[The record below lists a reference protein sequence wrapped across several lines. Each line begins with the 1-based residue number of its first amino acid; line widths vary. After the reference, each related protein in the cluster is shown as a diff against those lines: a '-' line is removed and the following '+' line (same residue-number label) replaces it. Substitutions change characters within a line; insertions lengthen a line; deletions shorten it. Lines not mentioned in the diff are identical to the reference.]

1 MSNIAK
7 YQIVERAI
15 RDSINSGELSTGDQL
30 MTEEDL
36 CRKYGFSRTTIGKA
50 LDNLRTSGYIE
61 RIPGK
66 GTFVRASR
74 VEKSASS
81 GRSFSEDMEAIG
93 MTASAKL
100 ISYEVHRAHEVPE
113 IAAKLKLHDDD
124 LVHHFVRLR
133 MGDGRPIAIGDTY
146 VSGTVIP
153 AISIECLDNSFY
165 DYVKTLGLTILA
177 PSKRLSA
184 ALPTAQQQEL
194 LGATDIALLCSS
206 HVTYTQKEGELI
218 PFEYTDTY
226 YNGDLYAYTVEST
239 EKLEHVG
246 D

>member
-1 MSNIAK
+1 MSKIAK

-15 RDSINSGELSTGDQL
+15 RDSINSGELSAGDQL

-74 VEKSASS
+74 VEKSTSS

-100 ISYEVHRAHEVPE
+100 ISYESTGPMRFP
-113 IAAKLKLHDDD
+113 KSPQSSNCT
-124 LVHHFVRLR
+124 
-133 MGDGRPIAIGDTY
+133 MT
-146 VSGTVIP
+146 
-153 AISIECLDNSFY
+153 ISCTISFAFAWA
-165 DYVKTLGLTILA
+165 TAA
-177 PSKRLSA
+177 PSRLA
-184 ALPTAQQQEL
+184 TPTFQA
-194 LGATDIALLCSS
+194 S
-206 HVTYTQKEGELI
+206 
-218 PFEYTDTY
+218 
-226 YNGDLYAYTVEST
+226 
-239 EKLEHVG
+239 
-246 D
+246 